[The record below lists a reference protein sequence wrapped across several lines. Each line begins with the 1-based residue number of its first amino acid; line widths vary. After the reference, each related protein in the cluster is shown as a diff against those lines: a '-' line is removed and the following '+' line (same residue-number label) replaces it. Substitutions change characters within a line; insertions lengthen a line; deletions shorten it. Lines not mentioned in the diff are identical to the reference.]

1 MIYLLA
7 WPWVFW
13 ATAIASLF
21 ITFFAYCVIPDSMAV
36 RLVIPGAPE
45 PKFDY
50 LGCFTGVSGL
60 ILINF
65 ALNQA
70 PLVGWGTQYVF
81 FILIIGIILTCGFFY
96 IELYMTDQP
105 LVPVRGLQP
114 QAVLALACITFG
126 WASHGIWIYYLY
138 LFQMRIRHLSP
149 LRTSAELFP
158 VAPLGIA
165 FALSTNM
172 LIKRIGVAKVM
183 LIAMVMFLV
192 GALFLAF
199 APVNQS
205 YWAQTFISIVIMP
218 GGMNLSFPAG
228 TILLSNAMSREHQ
241 GKAASLVSTVVN
253 YSIASGL
260 GFAGTVE
267 RSINTDGTKTLE
279 GYRGAWNLGI
289 GFSGLGLL
297 ISLYFVW
304 SLRKRV

>member
-1 MIYLLA
+1 M
-7 WPWVFW
+7 
-13 ATAIASLF
+13 ATRPI
-21 ITFFAYCVIPDSMAV
+21 
-36 RLVIPGAPE
+36 IPGQPK

-50 LGCFTGVSGL
+50 LGCFVGVSGL

-70 PLVGWGTQYVF
+70 PLVGWGTQYVY

-105 LVPVRGLQP
+105 LLPVRGLQP
-114 QAVLALACITFG
+114 QAILALACIAAG

-138 LFQMRIRHLSP
+138 VFQLRIRHLSP
-149 LRTSAELFP
+149 LLTTAQLFP

-165 FALSTNM
+165 FALSTNI

-183 LIAMVMFLV
+183 LIAMTLFLV
-192 GALFLAF
+192 GTVFLAF
-199 APVNQS
+199 VPANQT
-205 YWAQTFISIVIMP
+205 YWAQTFISIIIMP

-228 TILLSNAMSREHQ
+228 TILLSNAMPREHQ

-267 RSINTDGTKTLE
+267 RSINTDGTKLLQ
-279 GYRGAWNLGI
+279 GYRGAWDLGI
-289 GFSGLGLL
+289 GFSALGLA
-297 ISLYFVW
+297 ISIYFVW
-304 SLRKRV
+304 SSRKGV